1 MGQTDIFKLIRSG
14 ELFTNEAIIRWMKS
28 FDYNIGISPVLVLTE
43 LKLRGTQK
51 HTTLSKKLGYSPGA
65 ITSIADRLIKL
76 GLAEREYN
84 ENDRRNVF
92 LSITDKGLEVQKEAQ
107 QKGLELHVE
116 LFKVLSEEEVQQFIN
131 IYDKLLKNF
140 DNNDRL

>member
-76 GLAEREYN
+76 GLAERKYN

-92 LSITDKGLEVQKEAQ
+92 LSITDKGLEVQQQAI
-107 QKGLELHVE
+107 QKGRELHVE
-116 LFKVLSEEEVQQFIN
+116 LFKVLSEEEVQQLIN
-131 IYDKLLKNF
+131 IYAKLLKNF
-140 DNNDRL
+140 DHNEE

>member
-76 GLAEREYN
+76 GLAERKYN

-92 LSITDKGLEVQKEAQ
+92 LSITDKGLEVHQQAI
-107 QKGLELHVE
+107 QKGRELHVE
-116 LFKVLSEEEVQQFIN
+116 LFKVLSEEEVQQLIN
-131 IYDKLLKNF
+131 IYEKLLKNF
-140 DNNDRL
+140 DNEE

>member
-76 GLAEREYN
+76 GLAERKYN

-92 LSITDKGLEVQKEAQ
+92 LSITDKGLEVQQQAI
-107 QKGLELHVE
+107 QKGRELHVE
-116 LFKVLSEEEVQQFIN
+116 LFKVLSEEEVQQLIN
-131 IYDKLLKNF
+131 IYEKLLKNF
-140 DNNDRL
+140 DHNEE